1 METVQPLQQKLK
13 EALTYAR
20 NQKAVLLGFLEDG
33 RIPLSNNAAENA
45 IRPFVV
51 GRKNWLFCKSND
63 GATAAA
69 NAYSLVETAKANN
82 LDVLKYLNFVF
93 RRLPMADGNLTD
105 DFFECLMPWNDA
117 VKAECG
123 RSDI

>member
-1 METVQPLQQKLK
+1 M
-13 EALTYAR
+13 TYAR
-20 NQKAVLLGFLEDG
+20 NQKEALLRFLEDG

-69 NAYSLVETAKANN
+69 NAYSLVETAKANGLEVVN
-82 LDVLKYLNFVF
+82 YLNYVF
-93 RRLPMADGNLTD
+93 QHIPMADGDLTD
-105 DFFECLMPWNDA
+105 EFLETIMPWNEA
-117 VKAECG
+117 VTAECKRG
-123 RSDI
+123 YT